1 MTGRQGG
8 EYPIDA
14 GEPRPEVRGL
24 ATVGSDVAAVT
35 AARAGTFVL
44 GTITIVV
51 STRLL
56 GPAGYAEVALATVLA
71 TLVFATS
78 SAWTAA
84 AVSRYGREELEQ
96 RGSLRVTSW
105 ARLAITMPLLAVA
118 AAVAVAMWA
127 AGALPPELSGT
138 LIALALAS
146 AAFLVLSEHVV
157 SVLEAAGRM
166 RTSALALLARAGLVT
181 LGVGVAALAADD
193 LTPELV
199 VGIGAAAS
207 AVLAALSARWVWR
220 QALWPPVADR
230 SALRRI
236 FWFSLPLIA
245 FAASQYGM
253 RSVDVV
259 VLRAFEPLAT
269 VGIYAIAFQAF
280 VMLVQLATTITIV
293 VTPLLVSMRHAGRE
307 HELSR
312 YLERIVPQAT
322 LVLGG
327 LVALAAPF
335 AALLIP
341 VVLGTSFSDAADPLV
356 ILLGAWLIRAVASLA
371 APVLLLHE
379 RSGATAAINVGALA
393 VNVCGDI
400 VLVGLLGA
408 GVVGPAIASTLAMVP
423 IAAGYLLVA
432 ARATGART
440 RLPAVVA
447 LAPAAGIVATLVLP
461 ALAALGVAVA
471 AVVAACALA
480 VAGGMFSAD
489 DADLVE
495 RLRLPASWR
504 RRIVAGLR
512 SR

>member
-1 MTGRQGG
+1 
-8 EYPIDA
+8 
-14 GEPRPEVRGL
+14 
-24 ATVGSDVAAVT
+24 
-35 AARAGTFVL
+35 
-44 GTITIVV
+44 
-51 STRLL
+51 
-56 GPAGYAEVALATVLA
+56 
-71 TLVFATS
+71 
-78 SAWTAA
+78 
-84 AVSRYGREELEQ
+84 
-96 RGSLRVTSW
+96 
-105 ARLAITMPLLAVA
+105 
-118 AAVAVAMWA
+118 
-127 AGALPPELSGT
+127 
-138 LIALALAS
+138 
-146 AAFLVLSEHVV
+146 
-157 SVLEAAGRM
+157 M

-230 SALRRI
+230 SALRRV

-356 ILLGAWLIRAVASLA
+356 ILLGASLIRAVASLA
-371 APVLLLHE
+371 APMLLLHE
-379 RSGATAAINVGALA
+379 RSGATARSTSERWHERLRRHRARRAARRRCRRTRDREHAGDGADRRGLPVG
-393 VNVCGDI
+393 G
-400 VLVGLLGA
+400 GA
-408 GVVGPAIASTLAMVP
+408 GHR
-423 IAAGYLLVA
+423 
-432 ARATGART
+432 ARA

-471 AVVAACALA
+471 AVVAAC
-480 VAGGMFSAD
+480 V
-489 DADLVE
+489 
-495 RLRLPASWR
+495 W
-504 RRIVAGLR
+504 R
-512 SR
+512 SRAACSARTTRTSSSGCAYQRPGGGASSPACAPADGNSTRSQRAATAAGE